1 MSEQR
6 SLRRFFAPPIF
17 PEDEERTRSAIY
29 ANAVALI
36 NIPILLLFLVVRI
49 TTQEV
54 QIFGIGNLVVLSL
67 MIIMIIA
74 FVLVKS
80 GYVTIAAYIQVSMIW
95 LASTLLALNGGGI
108 RSTGFTSYFVA
119 MLMAGLLLGLRPA
132 IGVALL
138 SAISGF
144 IMAYAQINGSIT
156 SVPTETN
163 LYGNATELTVLFAFS
178 TVFLYLT
185 ITSLQNA
192 IKRAITNARELSIS
206 NKELTE
212 LRDAL
217 EARVEERTREL
228 ENRNEELDNANSQIQ
243 RRATQFEALAQVSQS
258 ISVIRDPQVLLP
270 RVASVVSEY
279 YGFYHVGLFLIDE
292 AGEYA
297 VLTTANSEGG
307 HRMLERRH
315 RLKVGEQGIVGRVA
329 GSGEP
334 RIALDVGKDAVF
346 FNTPD
351 LPNTHSEMA
360 LPLRSESKVIGVLDV
375 QSTESGAFSNDDVQ
389 TLSLLAD
396 QVSLAI
402 ENARLFENSNRTLN
416 DLQMVMRQSTREA
429 WKQLPEQQK
438 MIGFRYNAMGASPL
452 KEPIDLTI
460 AGKGGTKTKEAA
472 SVSIVVPIELRGEV
486 IGNLVVQSPSGDEWN
501 EDQQD
506 LIRAVAERVALSAEN
521 ARLFDETTKRAERER
536 LVSEITGKIR
546 SHNDPQVMIE
556 TAMQEL
562 RNALGASRVEII
574 PKDSNEKDKV

>member
-6 SLRRFFAPPIF
+6 SLRHFFAPPVF

-49 TTQEV
+49 TTQDV
-54 QIFGIGNLVVLSL
+54 QLFGIGNLVVLSL

-80 GYVTIAAYIQVSMIW
+80 GYVRIAAYIQVSMIW

-119 MLMAGLLLGLRPA
+119 MLMAGLLLGLRTA

-156 SVPTETN
+156 SVPTEPN

-192 IKRAITNARELSIS
+192 IKRAITNANELSIS

-217 EARVEERTREL
+217 EVRVEERTREL

-292 AGEYA
+292 TGEFA
-297 VLTTANSEGG
+297 VLTAANSEGG

-329 GSGEP
+329 GTGEP

-346 FNTPD
+346 FNNPD

-429 WKQLPEQQK
+429 WRQLPEQQK
-438 MIGFRYNAMGASPL
+438 MIGFRYNAMGASLL
-452 KEPIDLTI
+452 KEPIDLTVT
-460 AGKGGTKTKEAA
+460 GKGGTKTKEAA
-472 SVSIVVPIELRGEV
+472 SASLIVPIELRGEV
-486 IGNLVVQSPSGDEWN
+486 IGNLVVQSPSGEEWN

-521 ARLFDETTKRAERER
+521 ARLFDETTQRAERER

>member
-346 FNTPD
+346 FNNPD